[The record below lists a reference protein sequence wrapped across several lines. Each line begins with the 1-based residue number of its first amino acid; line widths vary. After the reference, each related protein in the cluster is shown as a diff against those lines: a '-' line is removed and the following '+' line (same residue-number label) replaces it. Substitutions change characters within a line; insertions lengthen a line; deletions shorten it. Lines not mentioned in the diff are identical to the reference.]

1 MPFLAWSLVYLLLRC
16 IKHQVLQGGSPVM
29 LGWATFLTGTASH
42 LWFLPFAL
50 LVSALICPLGRWL
63 QERQMPGPL
72 VVGMGVIVGVLV
84 ACTPCPVQ
92 VDATGNPVTYFFG
105 MSWAAL
111 PSAMFGFALASL
123 GTLISREAAFCA
135 GLTGLLLLFVMP
147 VRFDVPSFFQT
158 LVHNLGGIVL
168 WLLAQVPLPRSAST
182 LFCSL
187 GSLSFGIYLIHLGW
201 VEAGQALFDRMG
213 IEVSLARDLVV
224 VVGSLVASV
233 SCVIVGRRIL
243 WARPLL

>member
-1 MPFLAWSLVYLLLRC
+1 
-16 IKHQVLQGGSPVM
+16 M

-50 LVSALICPLGRWL
+50 LASALICPLGRWL
-63 QERQMPGPL
+63 QERQMPGTL
-72 VVGMGVIVGVLV
+72 VVGMAVIVGVLV

-111 PSAMFGFALASL
+111 PAAMFGIALASL
-123 GTLISREAAFCA
+123 STLISREAACCA
-135 GLTGLLLLFVMP
+135 GFAGLLLLFVLP
-147 VRFDVPSFFQT
+147 VRFGTPSFFQT
-158 LVHNLGGIVL
+158 LIHNLGGIVL
-168 WLLAQVPLPRSAST
+168 WLLAQAPLPRSAST

-213 IEVSLARDLVV
+213 VGVSLARDLAVIAS
-224 VVGSLVASV
+224 SLVASV
-233 SCVIVGRRIL
+233 LCAIVGRRIL
-243 WARPLL
+243 WLRPLF